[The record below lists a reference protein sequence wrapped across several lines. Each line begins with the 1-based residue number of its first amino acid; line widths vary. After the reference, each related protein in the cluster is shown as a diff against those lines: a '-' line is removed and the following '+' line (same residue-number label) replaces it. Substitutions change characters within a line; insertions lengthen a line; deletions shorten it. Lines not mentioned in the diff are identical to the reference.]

1 MFLYFKINL
10 KFCSGEKASNVR
22 WDLFYRFAFQKQ
34 VLSARIVL
42 PRSLSSP
49 ILDSLCLVCRFSSK
63 SGSDSSN
70 SSSGDSS
77 SSSDEDDDG
86 DVKDGKTQN
95 SDAKTTPTAKDDEK
109 VETETATSA
118 KIEPEIVK
126 LEVPDSVPGKAEVV
140 SEEKKTKKGSEDDLI
155 EMEDNDDYLMYLED
169 ILKTIHKAYYELYDQ
184 VS

>member
-1 MFLYFKINL
+1 MSAGIFSTGLRYKRKCYQL
-10 KFCSGEKASNVR
+10 ELFC
-22 WDLFYRFAFQKQ
+22 
-34 VLSARIVL
+34 
-42 PRSLSSP
+42 P
-49 ILDSLCLVCRFSSK
+49 ILDSLNLVCRFSSK
-63 SGSDSSN
+63 RGSDSSN

-77 SSSDEDDDG
+77 SSSDDDDDG

-126 LEVPDSVPGKAEVV
+126 PEVPDSNPGKAEVV